1 MTQSIE
7 YVVKVNAAQASAAIS
22 DIERRFGG
30 VDTVV
35 GRVDRSIV
43 ELERDIKDLT
53 AAIAQGGPNAQHYA
67 KALKELE
74 SASNRATGGKN
85 VGGGILQLSQ
95 TLDDLQ
101 YGIRGVV
108 NNIPGLVTGL
118 GLGMGVAGVAQLA
131 FIAVNQL
138 TDKITGYIKKQQDA
152 TQAAIKYRN
161 ALLDVRIALGQTREA
176 LEGQLA
182 VNEAQMTGRNPM
194 EREQIAAIKI
204 AEVERKALFDRQQNA
219 KQQLEQLGQLG
230 RERAVQN
237 KYQAN
242 ALDNLTKGERDR
254 YNAARQQ
261 VEQTKIEVEELDK
274 SLALRLKIIQTQ
286 DKISKQDAMASKAD
300 KIDGQV
306 AEIFLETEDKM
317 LEWVAKV
324 RAEAIKLR
332 IDEEKEAARIAE
344 KEWQK
349 GLREIEKAQRDS
361 DRERA
366 RAEKKALRE
375 REREHERTMRAIRDA
390 EKKTSDYQ
398 IGLASQTTEALTST
412 LADYIT
418 AKIEGEKYAEQK
430 AVASFLSSTGQQLI
444 ASGVRGVFEGAILSA
459 NPLTPGAGAGM
470 IATGAAAIFAGAAMT
485 GGGAAVTASI
495 PSEASS
501 PTSATRDPGASPRGS
516 SLDSGGGGPMIINV
530 SYGAG
535 GPLPED
541 IAREIGRVVNSG
553 NRRRGAA

>member
-194 EREQIAAIKI
+194 EREQIAAIKT
-204 AEVERKALFDRQQNA
+204 AEVERKTIFERQQNA
-219 KQQLEQLGQLG
+219 KQQLEQLVQLG
-230 RERAVQN
+230 RERAAQN

-242 ALDNLTKGERDR
+242 ALDNLNEGERKRFD
-254 YNAARQQ
+254 AAKRQ

-286 DKISKQDAMASKAD
+286 DKISKQDAMAPKAD

-375 REREHERTMRAIRDA
+375 REREHEKTMRAIRDA
-390 EKKTSDYQ
+390 EKKTADYQ
-398 IGLASQTTEALTST
+398 IGLASMTTDALTST
-412 LADYIT
+412 LADYIS
-418 AKIEGEKYAEQK
+418 AKIEGEEYAEQK
-430 AVASFLSSTGQQLI
+430 AVAAFLSSTGQQLI

-470 IATGAAAIFAGAAMT
+470 IATGAVAIAAGAAMT

-501 PTSATRDPGASPRGS
+501 PTSSTRDPGASPRS
-516 SLDSGGGGPMIINV
+516 SGGGSGSGGPMIINV
-530 SYGAG
+530 AYGAG

-541 IAREIGRVVNSG
+541 LAREIARAVDSG
-553 NRRRGAA
+553 DRRRGAA